1 MVPIAPGSDLSD
13 LQLAVVRVLWDKGE
27 ASAAEVQ
34 RALEKSRGLAITTVS
49 TLLARL
55 EKRGVLTH
63 RSEGRTFIYRAR
75 VSEQEMRRKAISGM
89 IKNLFRGNPSEVV
102 GQILSERDV
111 SEEDLA
117 RMRTLIEEAGRAEG
131 RNARA
136 TGRRTPKGTR
146 RHSDGD

>member
-1 MVPIAPGSDLSD
+1 MVPIASGSDLSD

-34 RALEKSRGLAITTVS
+34 RALEKSRQLAITTVS

-75 VSEQEMRRKAISGM
+75 VSEHEMRRKAISGM
-89 IKNLFRGNPSEVV
+89 IRNLFRGNPSEVV

-117 RMRTLIEEAGRAEG
+117 RMRTLVEQ
-131 RNARA
+131 ARA
-136 TGRRTPKGTR
+136 AERRDGRSTARRTPKGR
-146 RHSDGD
+146 PSHRDGD